1 MNIELRKLFRIQKK
15 VKLVKRGAV
24 HYHLLCN
31 INSNDNT
38 TNEVVVNKV
47 EEVNIQ
53 IGKNKETEKSKVR
66 ELNNREKSEI
76 KEYLSSTYDIS
87 TRKITIK

>member
-1 MNIELRKLFRIQKK
+1 MDLEKSK
-15 VKLVKRGAV
+15 VS
-24 HYHLLCN
+24 N